1 MTIYTTSMKKKR
13 MSRTAG
19 TLFGVIALLVS
30 SAAVAETAEVARSAP
45 ERIIEETVTQVVAVL
60 GDKSRSS
67 EQRRAELEVI
77 ARQRFDF
84 RSMSRLVLARNWK
97 RFSKAQQSEFVE
109 VFTRYLANDYG
120 SRLERYDQEQVEVL
134 GERQEPRGDV
144 TVKTA
149 IVGGENDGALV
160 DYRMRDRKSQWKI
173 IDVVIEG
180 ISLVANFR
188 DQFRD
193 VIARSGPEG
202 LIAKLNAKNRR
213 ETASGSAAQ

>member
-1 MTIYTTSMKKKR
+1 
-13 MSRTAG
+13 MSRWAKVALG
-19 TLFGVIALLVS
+19 AVPLLFS
-30 SAAVAETAEVARSAP
+30 SAAPAESDEAP
-45 ERIIEETVTQVVAVL
+45 TSVPQQIIEQTVDEVVAIL
-60 GDKSRSS
+60 ADETRSS
-67 EQRRAELEVI
+67 EVRRAELEAI

-97 RFSKAQQSEFVE
+97 RFSKPQQAEFVE

-120 SRLERYDQEQVEVL
+120 SRLDRYEQERVEVL

-160 DYRMRDRKSQWKI
+160 DYRMRDRKGQWRI

-202 LIAKLNAKNRR
+202 LLEKLREKN
-213 ETASGSAAQ
+213 EEVDTPASAGAPRPRPMASRI

>member
-1 MTIYTTSMKKKR
+1 
-13 MSRTAG
+13 MSRRAG
-19 TLFGVIALLVS
+19 TLRGVLLLLLLLPAPAIASTPEGAGDGPQQVIDRT
-30 SAAVAETAEVARSAP
+30 VVEVL
-45 ERIIEETVTQVVAVL
+45 AVL
-60 GDKSRSS
+60 ADRSRPSA
-67 EQRRAELEVI
+67 ERRAELEAL

-84 RSMSRLVLARNWK
+84 RTMSRLVLARNWK
-97 RFSKAQQSEFVE
+97 RFSKPQQQEFVE
-109 VFTRYLANDYG
+109 VFTSYLANDYG
-120 SRLERYDQEQVEVL
+120 SRLDRYEQEQVAVL

-144 TVKTA
+144 TVKTS

-160 DYRMRDRKSQWKI
+160 NYRMRDRKGSWRI

-202 LIAKLNAKNRR
+202 LLGKLREKNAANS
-213 ETASGSAAQ
+213 ASEQGAGKLEASRSED

>member
-1 MTIYTTSMKKKR
+1 
-13 MSRTAG
+13 MSSRSG
-19 TLFGVIALLVS
+19 TLRGILLLVLLLPAL
-30 SAAVAETAEVARSAP
+30 AAAESGQASGEGPRQVIDRTVVEVL
-45 ERIIEETVTQVVAVL
+45 AVL
-60 GDKSRSS
+60 ADRARLS
-67 EQRRAELEVI
+67 EERRAELEAL

-84 RSMSRLVLARNWK
+84 GTMSRLVLARNWK
-97 RFSKAQQSEFVE
+97 RFSKPQQTEFVE

-120 SRLERYDQEQVEVL
+120 TRLDRYEQEQVEVL

-149 IVGGENDGALV
+149 IVGGENNGALV
-160 DYRMRDRKSQWKI
+160 DYRMREDKGRWKI

-202 LIAKLNAKNRR
+202 LLEKLREKNEALAAKP
-213 ETASGSAAQ
+213 

>member
-1 MTIYTTSMKKKR
+1 
-13 MSRTAG
+13 MSRGSAA
-19 TLFGVIALLVS
+19 LFGSFLLLFAS
-30 SAAVAETAEVARSAP
+30 SASAESDGAP
-45 ERIIEETVTQVVAVL
+45 SSVPQQIIEETMDEVVAIL
-60 GDKSRSS
+60 SDEARSA
-67 EQRRAELEVI
+67 EARRAELEAI
-77 ARQRFDF
+77 ARERFDF

-97 RFSKAQQSEFVE
+97 RFSKPQQTEFVE

-120 SRLERYDQEQVEVL
+120 SRLDRYEQEQVEVL

-144 TVKTA
+144 TVKTS
-149 IVGGENDGALV
+149 IVGGENDGAVV
-160 DYRMRDRKSQWKI
+160 DYRMRDRKGQWKI

-202 LIAKLNAKNRR
+202 LLEKLREKNEQAGEATSAGLPGQEER
-213 ETASGSAAQ
+213 AS

>member
-1 MTIYTTSMKKKR
+1 M
-13 MSRTAG
+13 MSRWSR
-19 TLFGVIALLVS
+19 ALLGALPLIFSV
-30 SAAVAETAEVARSAP
+30 AVPAEGDTAPTSAP
-45 ERIIEETVTQVVAVL
+45 QKIIEQTVDEVVTVLADET
-60 GDKSRSS
+60 RSS
-67 EQRRAELEVI
+67 DLRRAELEVI
-77 ARQRFDF
+77 ARRHFDF

-97 RFSKAQQSEFVE
+97 RFSKPQQAEFVE

-120 SRLERYDQEQVEVL
+120 SRLDRYEQEKVEVL

-160 DYRMRDRKSQWKI
+160 DYRMRDRKGQWKI

-202 LIAKLNAKNRR
+202 LLEKLREKNVGA
-213 ETASGSAAQ
+213 EAPNSAGASQGARQAS

>member
-1 MTIYTTSMKKKR
+1 MTIYTISMKKKR

-202 LIAKLNAKNRR
+202 LLAKLNAKNRR

>member
-1 MTIYTTSMKKKR
+1 
-13 MSRTAG
+13 MSRRSG
-19 TLFGVIALLVS
+19 TLRGILLLVLLLPVP
-30 SAAVAETAEVARSAP
+30 AGAESGKTGGEGPRQVIDRTVVEVL
-45 ERIIEETVTQVVAVL
+45 AVL
-60 GDKSRSS
+60 ADRSRPSD
-67 EQRRAELEVI
+67 ERRAQLEVI

-84 RSMSRLVLARNWK
+84 STMSRLVLARNWK
-97 RFSKAQQSEFVE
+97 RFSKPQQTEFVE

-120 SRLERYDQEQVEVL
+120 NRLDRYEQEQVEVL

-160 DYRMRDRKSQWKI
+160 AYRMRDRKGRWKI

-202 LIAKLNAKNRR
+202 LLEKLREKNEALAAKP
-213 ETASGSAAQ
+213 

>member
-1 MTIYTTSMKKKR
+1 
-13 MSRTAG
+13 MSRRSG
-19 TLFGVIALLVS
+19 TLRGILLLVLLLPVP
-30 SAAVAETAEVARSAP
+30 AGAESGKTGGEGPRQVIDRTVVEVL
-45 ERIIEETVTQVVAVL
+45 AVL
-60 GDKSRSS
+60 ADRSRPSD
-67 EQRRAELEVI
+67 ERRAQLEVI

-84 RSMSRLVLARNWK
+84 STMSRLVLARNWK
-97 RFSKAQQSEFVE
+97 RFSKPQQQEFVE
-109 VFTRYLANDYG
+109 VFTSYLANDYG
-120 SRLERYDQEQVEVL
+120 SRLDRYEQEQVDVL

-149 IVGGENDGALV
+149 IVGGENNGALV
-160 DYRMRDRKSQWKI
+160 DYRMREDKGRWKI

-202 LIAKLNAKNRR
+202 LLEKLREKN
-213 ETASGSAAQ
+213 EEVDTPASAGAPRPPPMAS

>member
-1 MTIYTTSMKKKR
+1 MT
-13 MSRTAG
+13 SRWAR
-19 TLFGVIALLVS
+19 VLLGSLSLVFP
-30 SAAVAETAEVARSAP
+30 AAVPAASDEAPTAAP
-45 ERIIEETVTQVVAVL
+45 QQIIEQTVEAVVAVL
-60 GDKSRSS
+60 ADETRSAAL
-67 EQRRAELEVI
+67 RRAELEVI
-77 ARQRFDF
+77 ARERFDF

-97 RFSKAQQSEFVE
+97 RFSKSQQAEFVE
-109 VFTRYLANDYG
+109 VFTSYLANDYG
-120 SRLERYDQEQVEVL
+120 SRLDRYEQEKVEVL

-149 IVGGENDGALV
+149 ILGGENDGALV
-160 DYRMRDRKSQWKI
+160 DYRMRDRKGQWKI

-202 LIAKLNAKNRR
+202 LIEKLREKNAGTEATKSAG
-213 ETASGSAAQ
+213 ASQKAS

>member
-1 MTIYTTSMKKKR
+1 

>member
-1 MTIYTTSMKKKR
+1 
-13 MSRTAG
+13 MSRRAG
-19 TLFGVIALLVS
+19 MRLGALSVFF
-30 SAAVAETAEVARSAP
+30 AAISFAEVGEQARSAP
-45 ERIIEETVTQVVAVL
+45 RRIIEQTVVEVLAVL
-60 GDKSRSS
+60 AEEAEPSDA
-67 EQRRAELEVI
+67 RRAELEKI
-77 ARQRFDF
+77 ARRRFDF

-97 RFSKAQQSEFVE
+97 RFSKPQQAEFVE

-120 SRLERYDQEQVEVL
+120 SRLERYDQEQVDVL

-160 DYRMRDRKSQWKI
+160 DYRMRDRDGNWKI

-202 LIAKLNAKNRR
+202 LLEKLREKNAGA
-213 ETASGSAAQ
+213 TAPKSAATPRPGQMAS